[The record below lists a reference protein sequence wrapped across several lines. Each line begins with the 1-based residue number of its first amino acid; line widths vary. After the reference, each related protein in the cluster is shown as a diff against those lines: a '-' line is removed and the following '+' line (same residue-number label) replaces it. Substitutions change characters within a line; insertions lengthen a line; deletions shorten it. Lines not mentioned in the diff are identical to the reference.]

1 MPLKKCT
8 TKYSSVYLRSSRC
21 KKITLQEEGQ
31 ARKLVKLELFLNI
44 AGARAE
50 LEVLPRLFH
59 KSNDW
64 KKGTELVYY
73 STFWHIP

>member
-8 TKYSSVYLRSSRC
+8 LKYSSLYLRSSRC
-21 KKITLQEEGQ
+21 KKVTLQEKGQ
-31 ARKLVKLELFLNI
+31 ARKLLKLELFLDI

-59 KSNDW
+59 ESSD
-64 KKGTELVYY
+64 
-73 STFWHIP
+73 